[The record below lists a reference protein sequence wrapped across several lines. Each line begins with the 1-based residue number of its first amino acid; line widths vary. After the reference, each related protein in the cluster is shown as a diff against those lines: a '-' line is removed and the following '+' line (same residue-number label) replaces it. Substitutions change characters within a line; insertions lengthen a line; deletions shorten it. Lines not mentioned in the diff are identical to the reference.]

1 MEYKGKPYKEVSKI
15 LTLHLAYIPF
25 TSLAAS
31 LRCDQLNMKVKIRST
46 EMETSQIHEE
56 IREINL
62 GYMLLAQRL
71 LREDKVTAMYRLG
84 ISEDA
89 ANILENLT
97 SSQLLKMANSNMLL
111 CRFRFDDKLLAEIL
125 SNHGRDRF

>member
-1 MEYKGKPYKEVSKI
+1 
-15 LTLHLAYIPF
+15 
-25 TSLAAS
+25 
-31 LRCDQLNMKVKIRST
+31 
-46 EMETSQIHEE
+46 METSQIHEE

-84 ISEDA
+84 ISEDV

-97 SSQLLKMANSNMLL
+97 SSQLLKMANSNMVL
-111 CRFRFDDKLLAEIL
+111 CRFRFDDKLLTEIL
-125 SNHGRDRF
+125 SNHSRDRALAQSHAAILMAGSSTEIIA